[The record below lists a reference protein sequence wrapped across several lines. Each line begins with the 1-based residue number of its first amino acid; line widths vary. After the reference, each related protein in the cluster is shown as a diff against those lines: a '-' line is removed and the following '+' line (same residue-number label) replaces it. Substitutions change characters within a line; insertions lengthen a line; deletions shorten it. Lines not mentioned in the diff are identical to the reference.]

1 MILRVIGV
9 GMLGVAVTSAVAGVA
24 AGVAAACV
32 VRACAK
38 RRAAW
43 PEEESTPPAD
53 EAP

>member
-9 GMLGVAVTSAVAGVA
+9 GMLGVAVASATAGVA
-24 AGVAAACV
+24 AGVLAAVA

-43 PEEESTPPAD
+43 PREESAPAD
-53 EAP
+53 DAA